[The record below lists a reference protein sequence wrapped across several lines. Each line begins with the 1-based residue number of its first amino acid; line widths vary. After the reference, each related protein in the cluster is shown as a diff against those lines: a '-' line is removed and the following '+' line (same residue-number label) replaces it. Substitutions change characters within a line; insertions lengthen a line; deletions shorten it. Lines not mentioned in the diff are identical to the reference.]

1 MPAVVSLRPT
11 VDADLAEM
19 LSEEARADTRC
30 WLGDVS
36 PEWHHRLMASPDAE
50 HLCVVRD
57 GASVGMVVIA
67 GLTGTHRSI
76 EIRRVMIF
84 SAARGRGVG
93 TATMTSTFE
102 RAFTGHGAH
111 RVWLDVKSLNIAA
124 RNLYRSVGLV
134 VEGELREA
142 MCEPDGSFSSLVVM
156 GLLDRE
162 WASQVARPTPLPRSS
177 IDG

>member
-1 MPAVVSLRPT
+1 MLR
-11 VDADLAEM
+11 
-19 LSEEARADTRC
+19 EEARVDTRC

-36 PEWHHRLMASPDAE
+36 LEWHHQLMKSPDTE
-50 HLCVVRD
+50 HLSVVCD
-57 GASVGMVVIA
+57 GAVVGMVVLA
-67 GLTGTHRSI
+67 GLTGAHRCF

-93 TATMTSTFE
+93 ASTMASTFE
-102 RAFTGHGAH
+102 RAFTVHGAH
-111 RVWLDVKSLNIAA
+111 RVWLDVKSLNVAA

-142 MCEPDGSFSSLVVM
+142 MCEPDGSFSSLIVM

-162 WASQVARPTPLPRSS
+162 WMSHEDSPAPLPRPS
-177 IDG
+177 IKG